1 MGLVPIKSQKQAVTF
16 SGDSLLFF
24 GENLSYY
31 KAFFDII
38 RGRKVT
44 DKTMKKVL
52 LLLLFVCM
60 ILKYNILYQYCNCYF
75 FTERNILSSYSHYL
89 SHYNEE

>member
-16 SGDSLLFF
+16 SGGSLLFF

-52 LLLLFVCM
+52 LLLLFICNSL
-60 ILKYNILYQYCNCYF
+60 IINDYLFLKFVTFSF
-75 FTERNILSSYSHYL
+75 FDLFIFRTLVSL
-89 SHYNEE
+89 

>member
-44 DKTMKKVL
+44 DKTIKKVL
-52 LLLLFVCM
+52 LLLLFICNSL
-60 ILKYNILYQYCNCYF
+60 IINDYLFLKFVAFSF
-75 FTERNILSSYSHYL
+75 FDLFIFRTLVSL
-89 SHYNEE
+89 